1 MNIESC
7 SYKLL
12 TGNCDVNRR
21 LRLSELFNWFQEAAI
36 RHTEIMGMGRT
47 KTLDRGLLW
56 IVIQWRVE
64 IERLPEYDEIVTV
77 ETWPGTTMHVFFPRY
92 FRIKDSKGHI
102 LVQASSLWALMDQE
116 TRHVVFPEEAG
127 IAIEGTAVDGQP
139 VLPKPPRIGDLSSE
153 QTYTVS
159 YSVLDLNGHMNNTRY
174 FDLVQDVLY
183 REKKAVPPK
192 LIQCEYSSE
201 AKYGET
207 ITVKYGEADHVV
219 SILGEAD
226 RRVFRMTFTYE

>member
-92 FRIKDSKGHI
+92 FRIKDSKGNY

-127 IAIEGTAVDGQP
+127 IAIEGTAAQDRGSFLGTDLHRFLLRSGSERAHEQHAVFRSRSGYP
-139 VLPKPPRIGDLSSE
+139 VPRKTGS
-153 QTYTVS
+153 T
-159 YSVLDLNGHMNNTRY
+159 
-174 FDLVQDVLY
+174 
-183 REKKAVPPK
+183 A
-192 LIQCEYSSE
+192 
-201 AKYGET
+201 
-207 ITVKYGEADHVV
+207 EADPV
-219 SILGEAD
+219 
-226 RRVFRMTFTYE
+226 